1 MSLSD
6 GRRRGAAPPSGLSP
20 ARQRPWI
27 PDGFQGTMRD
37 LRPILGDGFVDNC
50 GTVLL
55 LFETPSGFAIFGF
68 SGIYLYKPDALESMW
83 AKLVHYETAKHIVWL
98 KDFETFDDKST
109 AISVGTGVNKQLRDL
124 IMKWLRPGQ
133 TLVVGKQEYK
143 SIIESS
149 LGINCLHD
157 EIVMELMW
165 GMQRLM
171 HTFVGMEKSE
181 LAKEDRVPMSQGL
194 QMLLSRHGFH
204 VKPEMV
210 NEEMIVAAVALF
222 NYDVANK
229 EEYPALRAIGRCLK
243 DVSGIDCK
251 TWRSLKLATAFK
263 IICTHEI
270 EDSDEMFSKDLQ
282 LKLLDDADRY
292 NDLINKAAC
301 METYR
306 RLVSTHRVSAQYKGI
321 LASLVKKAKAHEADL
336 LKAHENKGYKLML
349 NRRG

>member
-1 MSLSD
+1 M
-6 GRRRGAAPPSGLSP
+6 G
-20 ARQRPWI
+20 
-27 PDGFQGTMRD
+27 D
-37 LRPILGDGFVDNC
+37 LRSSLGDGFVNNG

-68 SGIYLYKPDALESMW
+68 CGIYLYEPDAIESLW
-83 AKLVHYETAKHIVWL
+83 ANFVHYETAKEIVWL
-98 KDFETFDDKST
+98 HDFQTFDDKSS
-109 AISVGTGVNKQLRDL
+109 AISVGTGVNKQLSDM
-124 IMKWLRPGQ
+124 IMKWLGPGQ
-133 TLVVGKQEYK
+133 TLVVGKWEYK

-149 LGINCLHD
+149 LEINCLHD

-171 HTFVGMEKSE
+171 HRLVGMEKSE

-210 NEEMIVAAVALF
+210 NEEIVVAAVALF
-222 NYDVANK
+222 NYDAANK
-229 EEYPALRAIGRCLK
+229 EEYPALHTIGRYLK
-243 DVSGIDCK
+243 DVSGIDCR
-251 TWRSLKLATAFK
+251 TWRPVKLATAFK

-270 EDSDEMFSKDLQ
+270 EDSDEMLPKDLQ
-282 LKLLDDADRY
+282 LKLQEGADRY

-306 RLVSTHRVSAQYKGI
+306 KLVYVHRIGAQSKGI
-321 LASLVKKAKAHEADL
+321 LASLVKKAKAHEADRL
-336 LKAHENKGYKLML
+336 ELHENKEYKPML
-349 NRRG
+349 NRCG